1 MGDVDHVI
9 SKCAKEEIFF
19 QSFSPLCGPCTYKPE
34 DSLIDGTL
42 VSGIA
47 AKHNVSGAQVSLRF
61 IVQQALEGK
70 YIGAV
75 IPKSDNPKHLASN
88 IDVFGFNLT
97 ASEMSALSGASK
109 PAGEAGDCSVTTV

>member
-1 MGDVDHVI
+1 MGI
-9 SKCAKEEIFF
+9 AKCAQEKIFF
-19 QSFSPLCGPCTYKPE
+19 QSFSPLCGPCDYKPQ

-47 AKHNVSGAQVSLRF
+47 GKHNVSGAQVSLRY

-70 YIGAV
+70 YIAGV

-88 IDVFGFNLT
+88 IDLFGFNLT
-97 ASEMSALSGASK
+97 ADEMSQLGAASQ
-109 PAGEAGDCSVTTV
+109 PAGEAGDCSVTTMV